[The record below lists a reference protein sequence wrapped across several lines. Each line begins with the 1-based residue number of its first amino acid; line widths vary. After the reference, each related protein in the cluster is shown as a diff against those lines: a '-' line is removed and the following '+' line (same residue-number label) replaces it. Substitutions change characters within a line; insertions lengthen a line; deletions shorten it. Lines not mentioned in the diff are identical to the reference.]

1 MIGDRPVSDTGWD
14 SEVACYPFV
23 MCYAGNDYAGIGVAE
38 LA

>member
-23 MCYAGNDYAGIGVAE
+23 MCYAGIGVAE